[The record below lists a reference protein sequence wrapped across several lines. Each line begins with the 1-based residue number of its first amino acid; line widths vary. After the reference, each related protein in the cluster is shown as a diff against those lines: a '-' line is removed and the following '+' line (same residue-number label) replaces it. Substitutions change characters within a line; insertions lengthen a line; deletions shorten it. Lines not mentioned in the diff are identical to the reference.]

1 MTDRKERLRK
11 LVIVQDKLKA
21 LHETKHA
28 GFLAAASTA
37 RREAEDLAASVDAEG
52 SLASLFPELY
62 YRRVS
67 AALDR
72 ERDNLDKARE
82 EASRLAVATMRT
94 NMVEKSYKTVSRK
107 DERESA
113 DRERLEHVNRLGR
126 DPAK

>member
-21 LHETKHA
+21 CTRRSTPA
-28 GFLAAASTA
+28 FLAAASSA

-67 AALDR
+67 EALDR

-82 EASRLAVATMRT
+82 EAGKLAVATMRT
-94 NMVEKSYKTVSRK
+94 NMVEKSYRIVSQK
-107 DERESA
+107 DEREAA
-113 DRERLEHVNRLGR
+113 DRERLENVNRNGT
-126 DPAK
+126 